1 MQKVKIGSKTV
12 SPFTIPSGMI
22 TTEPS
27 CLERI
32 ANEIPEIGILTTKST
47 GVEPREVSEEPG
59 IYPGKG
65 YREPILT
72 QYAPHCFGNA
82 IGLTNPGAPALEE
95 KLGEITISHDK
106 FLLISIFGKNPE
118 QFAEA
123 ARVLEK
129 RADGFEANTS
139 CPNVTGHMQ
148 MGQDPEMVRKIV
160 AEIRK
165 VTNKPIFVKLT
176 PNTDRIAEIA
186 RAAMEAGAYGITAIN
201 TVGPREYTFDGH
213 HILTNK
219 VGGMS
224 GRGITQRGIECVK
237 DITDALGNIPMIVCG
252 GISTANDVRA
262 YQKARRYAKETVFGI
277 GSALAGMTE
286 AELKEYFSTI
296 DSDLEHG
303 TNNAERLLK
312 TVDMSYKK
320 FRVAARIPLA
330 EDFHILQMDGAL
342 QAAPGQ
348 FAFAW
353 LPEKGEKP
361 FSVMY
366 TNPLVIAFQERGCF
380 TKALARLE
388 RGDEIYFRGP
398 YGKEIKVPNE
408 GVVLVGGGSGVAGIC
423 LFAKQNP
430 NAQVFIGARDAQHL
444 LLPPSPREN
453 VYIATDDGSQG
464 YQGTVADLL
473 RRDLKKGS
481 FFVNCG
487 PEPMVKAAIQIQG
500 QFASSDKIYSAIE
513 YITRCGVGVCGSCA
527 DKKGLRSCVEG
538 PFVREA

>member
-1 MQKVKIGSKTV
+1 MQKVKIGSKEV
-12 SPFTIPSGMI
+12 SPFTIPSGII

-32 ANEIPEIGILTTKST
+32 ANEIPEVGILTTKST
-47 GVEPREVSEEPG
+47 GLKPREVSEEPG
-59 IYPGKG
+59 IHPGKG

-82 IGLTNPGAPALEE
+82 IGLTNPGATALEE
-95 KLGEITISHDK
+95 KLASINISSDK
-106 FLLISIFGKNPE
+106 FLLISIFGKDPE
-118 QFAEA
+118 EFAEV
-123 ARVLEK
+123 ARILEK

-165 VTNKPIFVKLT
+165 VTKKPIFVKLT
-176 PNTDRIAEIA
+176 PNTDRIVEIA

-213 HILTNK
+213 YILTNK

-224 GRGITQRGIECVK
+224 GQGITLRGIECAK

-252 GISTANDVRA
+252 GISTANDIRA
-262 YQKARRYAKETVFGI
+262 YQKARRYAKETIFGI

-286 AELKEYFSTI
+286 AELKKYFSTLVYDI
-296 DSDLEHG
+296 ESG
-303 TNNAERLLK
+303 TNYAERLIK

-320 FRVAARIPLA
+320 FRVTARIPLA
-330 EDFHILQMDGAL
+330 EDFHILQMDGTL
-342 QAAPGQ
+342 QAEPGQ

-366 TNPLVIAFQERGCF
+366 TDPLVIAFQERRCF
-380 TKALARLE
+380 TKELAKLE
-388 RGDEIYFRGP
+388 KGDEIYFRGP
-398 YGKEIKVPNE
+398 YGKEIKVP
-408 GVVLVGGGSGVAGIC
+408 GDDVVLVGGGSGIAGIC

-430 NAQVFIGARDAQHL
+430 NAQVFIGARNAQHL
-444 LLPPSPREN
+444 LLPRCSGEN
-453 VYIATDDGSQG
+453 IYVATDDGSQG
-464 YQGTVADLL
+464 YHGTVAELL
-473 RRDLKKGS
+473 R
-481 FFVNCG
+481 
-487 PEPMVKAAIQIQG
+487 
-500 QFASSDKIYSAIE
+500 
-513 YITRCGVGVCGSCA
+513 
-527 DKKGLRSCVEG
+527 
-538 PFVREA
+538 